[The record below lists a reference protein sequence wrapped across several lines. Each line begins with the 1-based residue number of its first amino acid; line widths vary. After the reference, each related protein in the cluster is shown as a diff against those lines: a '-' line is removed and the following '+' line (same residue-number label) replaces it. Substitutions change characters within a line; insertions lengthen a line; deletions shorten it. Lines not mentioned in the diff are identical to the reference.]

1 MLKTGTS
8 TLIFRFIVVGTLNFL
23 VISLLVWLLMHVFS
37 VDYRIANIVGYVVAQ
52 VHNFLWCKYWIFPVM
67 EGGGTEFN
75 LWQQISLFLF
85 AFGCAF
91 ISQFLLTVTL
101 VELFGFN
108 EYVGQFI
115 GILLYGAV
123 NFTMNRKLTFK

>member
-23 VISLLVWLLMHVFS
+23 VISLLVWLLMDVFS
-37 VDYRIANIVGYVVAQ
+37 VDYKIANIVGYVVAQ

-67 EGGGTEFN
+67 EGGGTQFN

-91 ISQFLLTVTL
+91 TSQFLLTVTL